1 MAQPPPRLRVVKTEE
16 PASRQP
22 QEIQRLTRSVGYAW
36 EGLAYVART
45 QANWRIHV
53 LAAVLVW
60 IAAVALQV
68 STLEL
73 AVLALT
79 VGGVRALESMNTAVE
94 AAIDAGGDGYSPLR
108 KRAKDA
114 AAGAVLVAACAAV
127 VVGVTIFVPRI
138 AALLAR

>member
-1 MAQPPPRLRVVKTEE
+1 MAHPPRLRVVRTQDRE
-16 PASRQP
+16 PRRP
-22 QEIQRLTRSVGYAW
+22 QEIERLTRSVGYAW
-36 EGLAYVART
+36 EGLNYVART
-45 QANWRIHV
+45 QPNWRIHL

-68 STLEL
+68 SPLEL

-79 VGGVRALESMNTAVE
+79 VGGVLALEAMNTAVE
-94 AAIDAGGDGYSPLR
+94 AAIDAAGEQYTPLR

-127 VVGVTIFVPRI
+127 VVGVSIFVPRI
-138 AALLAR
+138 IALLRT